1 MVVVGCARR
10 QDRLDQLARELTG
23 QSGRFLG
30 RQCDLQ
36 SEQEVRDMFAW
47 IEQHPDL
54 GRVDVCINNAG
65 LSTAETLTEVFFYL
79 LHTSVNH

>member
-10 QDRLDQLARELTG
+10 QDRLDQLERELTG

-36 SEQEVRDMFAW
+36 SEQEVRDMFNW
-47 IEQHPDL
+47 VEQHPDL

-65 LSTAETLTEVFFYL
+65 LSTAETLTEVFLYF
-79 LHTSVNH
+79 LHTSVNQ